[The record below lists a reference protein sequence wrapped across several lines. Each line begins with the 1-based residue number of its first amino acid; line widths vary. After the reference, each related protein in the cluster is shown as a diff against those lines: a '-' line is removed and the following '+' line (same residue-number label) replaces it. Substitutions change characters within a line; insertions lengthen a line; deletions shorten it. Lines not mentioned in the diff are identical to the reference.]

1 MKSKQKIIIRPPKLS
16 DAKSLLIM
24 INSLVEE
31 KAMITIQ
38 EKQTIEDENKY
49 LIDRIKNGK
58 NHFQLFLI
66 INGEVMGNARITKQ
80 GLTKEHI
87 GQVGITLK
95 KEGRGK
101 GLGEKLLKEVM
112 KEGIKKFRLKIITLE
127 VLSKNKIA
135 QNLYKKLGF
144 KKAGLIKGGTKYY
157 DKYEDVLTMVKYLK

>member
-1 MKSKQKIIIRPPKLS
+1 MKLKQEIIIRPPKLT

-95 KEGRGK
+95 KEARGK
-101 GLGEKLLKEVM
+101 GLGEKLLKEVI
-112 KEGIKKFRLKIITLE
+112 KQGIKKFKLKIITLE

-157 DKYEDVLTMVKYLK
+157 DKYEDALTMVKYLN

>member
-144 KKAGLIKGGTKYY
+144 KKAGLIKGGAKYY

>member
-1 MKSKQKIIIRPPKLS
+1 
-16 DAKSLLIM
+16 M

-66 INGEVMGNARITKQ
+66 IDGEVMGNARITKQ

-95 KEGRGK
+95 KEARGK

-112 KEGIKKFRLKIITLE
+112 KQGIKKFKLKIITLE

-144 KKAGLIKGGTKYY
+144 KKAGLIKGGARYY
-157 DKYEDVLTMVKYLK
+157 DKYEDVLTMVKYL